1 MQISK
6 LQIKNYKSIRDTGE
20 ISLKKLFAL
29 IGQNNVGKSTI
40 LKAIRLV
47 FADDGVVV
55 KRTDFHKNINNGIE
69 IELTLQDFYSDK
81 YDEFKNENSF
91 IVIKIVVAYEN
102 LDPIYYLN
110 GKKVPKTK
118 IKKLPELLIISDIRD
133 PENESK
139 GSAKSFLKKL
149 FSLVLEKEETSEF
162 VKSRKTLEGGRKK
175 QISNISKKITEK
187 IQEILN
193 VDNLE
198 ISISTE
204 VDFSKIFS
212 YSSKLIDRNLLAD
225 HIPDGVDILSCGT
238 GLQSMFI
245 LSLLET
251 YAEMA
256 ERSDS
261 ILLIEEPEVYLHPA
275 FQRKMFNALRKIASI
290 NQVIYTTHS
299 PIMISDLW
307 IDDSIKLATLKDG
320 ETLINE
326 IDIEEIINELGIRY
340 EDTLNAKAIVFV
352 EGLDD
357 LAVFEK
363 IASFLS
369 KEKINHPIKF
379 IPTDGFKSMHLYAQM
394 KILFSDNVNAEFYCI
409 VDGDGI
415 DAEER
420 KQEILDKVSKNLK
433 NIKQNSKLEKFKNRI
448 KILKKYSIES
458 YFLNADILHNAFPDI
473 KKEELAEMIDFYN
486 ERYQD
491 AEKEIKD
498 ISGFQNIFKP
508 KNIFSNQK
516 VPYDKIRENFKAS
529 KAFLETRQNFAKKC
543 DDIDKNGESKL
554 NFILSKNKIS
564 DSNFSELRLLI
575 NNILGDIGEK

>member
-1 MQISK
+1 MQIAK
-6 LQIKNYKSIRDTGE
+6 LQIENYKSIKDTGE

-29 IGQNNVGKSTI
+29 IGQNNVGKSAI

-47 FADDGVVV
+47 FADDSIEV
-55 KRTDFHKNINNGIE
+55 KRTDFHKNMNNDIKIE
-69 IELTLQDFYSDK
+69 ATLQDFYSDK
-81 YDEFKNENSF
+81 YDEFKNENGF
-91 IVIKIVVAYEN
+91 IVIKIVVTYDN
-102 LDPIYYLN
+102 LDSKYYLN
-110 GKKVPKTK
+110 GENVPKTK

-149 FSLVLEKEETSEF
+149 FSLILKKEETGEF
-162 VKSRKTLEGGRKK
+162 ISSRKILEEGRKK
-175 QISNISKKITEK
+175 QISDISKKITEK
-187 IQEILN
+187 IQKILN
-193 VDNLE
+193 VNNLE
-198 ISISTE
+198 IAISTE

-212 YSSKLIDRNLLAD
+212 YSSKLIDHSLLAD

-275 FQRKMFNALRKIASI
+275 FQRKMFNALRKIASV

-307 IDDSIKLATLKDG
+307 IDDSIKLATLENG

-352 EGLDD
+352 EGPDD
-357 LAVFEK
+357 LAAFEK

-379 IPTDGFKSMHLYAQM
+379 IPTDGWKSMHLYAQM

-409 VDGDGI
+409 ADSDGI
-415 DAEER
+415 DVEER
-420 KQEILDKVSKNLK
+420 KQKILDKINKNLK
-433 NIKQNSKLEKFKNRI
+433 NIKQGSKLEKFKNRI

-458 YFLNADILHNAFPDI
+458 YFLDPEILNKAFPEI
-473 KKEELAEMIDFYN
+473 KKNELAEMIDFYN
-486 ERYQD
+486 KRYQD
-491 AEKEIKD
+491 AKKETKN
-498 ISGFQNIFKP
+498 ISEFQNIFKP
-508 KNIFSNQK
+508 KNIFSNK
-516 VPYDKIRENFKAS
+516 KIPYDKIKKNFKDS
-529 KAFLETRQNFAKKC
+529 EIFLKTRQNFAKRC
-543 DDIDKNGESKL
+543 DDLDKIGESKL
-554 NFILSKNKIS
+554 NFILSKNEILN
-564 DSNFSELRLLI
+564 SNFNELRLLI
-575 NNILGDIGEK
+575 DSILKDIREK

>member
-47 FADDGVVV
+47 FADDGVAVR
-55 KRTDFHKNINNGIE
+55 KTDFHKNTKKDIE
-69 IELTLQDFYSDK
+69 IKATLQDFYSDK
-81 YDEFKNENSF
+81 YNEFKNKDGLIAIKVI
-91 IVIKIVVAYEN
+91 IVYDDLSSK
-102 LDPIYYLN
+102 YYLN
-110 GKKVPKTK
+110 DKKITK
-118 IKKLPELLIISDIRD
+118 MTIKKLPELLIISDIRD

-149 FSLVLEKEETSEF
+149 FSLISKKEETDEF
-162 VKSRKTLEGGRKK
+162 INSKKILEEARKK
-175 QISNISKKITEK
+175 QISDISEKITEK
-187 IQEILN
+187 IQKILN

-198 ISISTE
+198 VSISTE

-212 YSSKLIDRNLLAD
+212 YSSKLIDRSLLAD

-256 ERSDS
+256 ERDDS
-261 ILLIEEPEVYLHPA
+261 ILLIEEPEVYLHPT
-275 FQRKMFNALRKIASI
+275 FQRKMFDALRNIASV

-307 IDDSIKLATLKDG
+307 VDDSIKLVVLERG
-320 ETLINE
+320 ETLIKE

-352 EGLDD
+352 EGPDD
-357 LAVFEK
+357 LLVFNK

-369 KEKINHPIKF
+369 KEKINQSIKF
-379 IPTDGFKSMHLYAQM
+379 IFTDGWKSMHLYAQM

-409 VDGDGI
+409 ADGDGVS
-415 DAEER
+415 AEER
-420 KQEILDKVSKNLK
+420 KQEIIDKINKNLK
-433 NIKQNSKLEKFKNRI
+433 NIKQGSKLEKFKNRI
-448 KILKKYSIES
+448 EILKKYSIES
-458 YFLNADILHNAFPDI
+458 YFLDSDILNRAFPEI
-473 KKEELAEMIDFYN
+473 KKNDLAEMIDFYN
-486 ERYQD
+486 KKYQD
-491 AEKEIKD
+491 AKKEIKS
-498 ISGFQNIFKP
+498 ISEFQNIFKP
-508 KNIFSNQK
+508 KNIFSNKK
-516 VPYDKIRENFKAS
+516 VSFNKIREKFKDS
-529 KAFLETRQNFAKKC
+529 EIFLETRQNLAKRC
-543 DDIDKNGESKL
+543 DDLNKRGESKL
-554 NFILSKNKIS
+554 NFILSKNEIS
-564 DSNFSELRLLI
+564 NSNFDELRLLI
-575 NNILGDIGEK
+575 DNILKDMEEK